1 MTKTY
6 DIAIV
11 GSGFGGSLL
20 AMTAKKSGRSVVL
33 IEKSQ
38 HPRFVIG
45 ESSTPLANLM
55 LEQLCIEYDLP
66 SIRPLC
72 KWGSW
77 QKEKP
82 EIPVGLKR
90 GFSYF
95 HHDWDQPFEAT
106 GNHDNE
112 LLVAA
117 SPHNQLSDTHWYRP
131 DFDHYLVKEAQ
142 KTGVDYFDQTEI
154 TSVDFGENDVVLQ
167 GVRGNT
173 ELKFKSKV
181 MVDASGQRG
190 FLYHQLNLDEAPI
203 DHMPPTQGIYAHF
216 RGLKSWEHQDKAG
229 NETPYPVDG
238 SAIHHLFEGGW
249 FWILHF
255 NNGIT
260 SAGLSLRDDLAQK
273 YQLNGSEAA
282 WNRVVDHFPSVKEL
296 FDEAE
301 PITPFYHLPSMQF
314 RSAQIAGDRW
324 AMLPAAAC
332 FVDPMM
338 STGFPVNLLG
348 IQRLS
353 EIFSNVKNLDN
364 PRDYF
369 ANYARQTSHGI
380 DDVSL
385 MIAALYR
392 NFSDFRLFTALSKLY
407 FTAASYSETMIR
419 LGYPDRAQS
428 FLLFDHPEFGPQAR
442 DCYHKALKDLDQ
454 SQRKA
459 LIEQIYKTIEPFDV
473 AGLEDLNRKNY
484 YPALAEDILE
494 NADKLKVGRD
504 EIEESLKKTGFILR
518 NQNY

>member
-1 MTKTY
+1 MTKSY

-33 IEKSQ
+33 IEKSK

-55 LEQLCIEYDLP
+55 LEQLCYEYNLP
-66 SIRPLC
+66 SIHPLC

-77 QKEKP
+77 QKKKP

-95 HHDWDQPFEAT
+95 YHDWDQPFEST
-106 GNHDNE
+106 ENHKNE

-131 DFDHYLVKEAQ
+131 EFDQYLVKEA
-142 KTGVDYFDQTEI
+142 KRLGVDYFDQTEI
-154 TSVDFGENDVVLQ
+154 TSVKLGENDVKLQ
-167 GVRGNT
+167 AIRGGT
-173 ELKFKSKV
+173 QLKFKSKV
-181 MVDASGQRG
+181 LVDASGQRG
-190 FLYHQLNLDEAPI
+190 FLYNQLNLGEAAI
-203 DHMPPTQGIYAHF
+203 EHMPPTQGLYAHF
-216 RGLKSWEHQDKAG
+216 RGVKSWNHQYG
-229 NETPYPVDG
+229 TGIEPPYPVDG
-238 SAIHHLFEGGW
+238 SAIHHLFDGGW

-260 SAGLSLRDDLAQK
+260 SAGLSLRDDLARK
-273 YQLNGSEAA
+273 YQLNGSEEA
-282 WNRVVDHFPSVKEL
+282 WNRVLEHFPSVKDL
-296 FDEAE
+296 FKEAK

-324 AMLPAAAC
+324 VMLPAAAC

-353 EIFSNVKNLDN
+353 KILRNEQNLDN
-364 PRDYF
+364 PGVHF

-380 DDVSL
+380 NDVSL
-385 MIAALYR
+385 MIAALYH
-392 NFSDFRLFTALSKLY
+392 NFNDFPLFTALSKLY

-419 LGYPDRAQS
+419 LGYPEKAKS
-428 FLLFDHPEFGPQAR
+428 FLLFDTPDFGPKAR
-442 DCYHKALKDLDQ
+442 DCYHKALNDLD
-454 SQRKA
+454 RAERNK
-459 LIEQIYKTIEPFDV
+459 LIEQIYETIEPFDV
-473 AGLEDLNRKNY
+473 AGLEDLDRKNY
-484 YPALAEDILE
+484 YPALAEDILD
-494 NADKLKVGRD
+494 NADKLKVGRQ
-504 EIEESLKKTGFILR
+504 EIEESLKKSGFILQ
-518 NQNY
+518 NQED